1 MEVNEVDGHNIDELK
16 NSMNKNNNR
25 PTLIIA
31 HTIKGKGVSFMENQP
46 KWHANW
52 PSPEYEKK
60 LLRSYQNNEKSFG
73 KTIVKLAEKDEK
85 IILISGDVE
94 QEMDEYKKKFPGRY
108 FNMGLCEQSM
118 ISLAA
123 GMAAE
128 GLRPY
133 VYSIT
138 PFLIERPFEQI
149 KIDIDEQD
157 LPVVLIGN
165 SDYPSHGPT
174 HRPLNAQKLV
184 SIFKN
189 IHGYFPRNQFETEK
203 AMLDSYIMKKP
214 AIICI
219 YKDGLPFI

>member
-1 MEVNEVDGHNIDELK
+1 MLRIL
-16 NSMNKNNNR
+16 
-25 PTLIIA
+25 
-31 HTIKGKGVSFMENQP
+31 VSQVIGE
-46 KWHANW
+46 
-52 PSPEYEKK
+52 
-60 LLRSYQNNEKSFG
+60 
-73 KTIVKLAEKDEK
+73 
-85 IILISGDVE
+85 
-94 QEMDEYKKKFPGRY
+94 RY
-108 FNMGLCEQSM
+108 FNFGLCEQSM
-118 ISLAA
+118 ISAAA